1 MGRQETCDMKK
12 ARRLVV
18 SGLVAGMLA
27 ISTVGCMGHGQASE
41 RQHGSSV
48 ITAEEMQALSVSSVT
63 EAVQRLRPNWLAA
76 RGALSI
82 QNPAAGRPIVFVDGI
97 RFGTAESLQRVRVI
111 EVEFVRYLNARDATT
126 RYGTGH
132 AGGVIAVT
140 TKR

>member
-1 MGRQETCDMKK
+1 
-12 ARRLVV
+12 
-18 SGLVAGMLA
+18 
-27 ISTVGCMGHGQASE
+27 
-41 RQHGSSV
+41 
-48 ITAEEMQALSVSSVT
+48 
-63 EAVQRLRPNWLAA
+63 
-76 RGALSI
+76 
-82 QNPAAGRPIVFVDGI
+82 VDGI

>member
-1 MGRQETCDMKK
+1 MKTAGRV
-12 ARRLVV
+12 VV

-27 ISTVGCMGHGQASE
+27 ISAVGCMGQGQASE
-41 RQHGSSV
+41 RRSGSSV

-63 EAVQRLRPNWLAA
+63 EAVQRLRPNWLAT
-76 RGALSI
+76 RGTLSI
-82 QNPAAGRPIVFVDGI
+82 QNPNAGRPIVFVDGI
-97 RFGTAESLQRVRVI
+97 RFGTAESLQRVRVAD
-111 EVEFVRYLNARDATT
+111 VEFVRYLNARDATT